1 MSLCET
7 TSSRVTGR
15 YFSTLSGV
23 SALQSRFQGL
33 CRGAPWEV
41 VLAIGRALARGVER
55 LPLTLVERRDGLVIH
70 HDILIIRHG
79 STKSK
84 ESREL
89 E

>member
-23 SALQSRFQGL
+23 SALQSDLRGR
-33 CRGAPWEV
+33 CGGAPWEV
-41 VLAIGRALARGVER
+41 VLAIRRALARGVER
-55 LPLTLVERRDGLVIH
+55 LPLALVERRDGLVVH
-70 HDILIIRHG
+70 HDILIVRHG
-79 STKSK
+79 SPKSN
-84 ESREL
+84 ESRDL